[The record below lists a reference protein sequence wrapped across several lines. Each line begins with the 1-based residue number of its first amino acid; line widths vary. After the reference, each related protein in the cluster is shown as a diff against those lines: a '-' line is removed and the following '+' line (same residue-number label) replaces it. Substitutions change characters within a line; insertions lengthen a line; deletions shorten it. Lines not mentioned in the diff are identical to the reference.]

1 MKNNTGLSTKNLL
14 IWFLKEE
21 WRFHSGLIGNK
32 RFLFF
37 PIAILA
43 IAIGIGFG
51 ITYTDITETSMWFAL
66 AAFVTLFGIQTGVV
80 GFEAEDAMENLI
92 GEQSRII
99 FSSRT
104 LPITD
109 KRLISVFLLKDIIYY
124 SALFLIPIL
133 IGSMVGVGISPMDSI
148 SITPLLFGVGYI
160 TSVLFFIFGV
170 SIGFLVTTFN
180 KNIMQTKWTYITG
193 IAVYAVAEFFFDIVF
208 QPVYDATEIPAYIL
222 IPLLTSILTVL
233 FVRVGLRNFKDNTT
247 QNKTDTYTNIFEK
260 YADLIGDDD
269 LQTLLITKTYTDIH
283 RTAGGLFKI
292 LFTTGVLVFAVIAMI
307 YFLGENYVLSPH
319 SGFLFGGL
327 ISLIAYPVYNV
338 VFRYDS
344 IDDYTYLPILKK
356 AVYKSKMSVFFIL
369 AIPLSTAYY
378 LPTVV
383 WLYDT
388 NIEIIQGLLVM
399 YALIVYQLGLL
410 RIIVKDKPSEFLFD
424 GLLFSYFAISVFVIL
439 FPVIVI
445 GMFGSLLIPSVIN
458 AVLVLAL
465 ISSLL
470 GFYMY
475 AKPDTFANRGIA

>member
-21 WRFHSGLIGNK
+21 WRFHSGLIGKK

-51 ITYTDITETSMWFAL
+51 ITYTEITGTSMWFAL

-124 SALFLIPIL
+124 SVLFLVPIL
-133 IGSMVGVGISPMDSI
+133 IGSIIGLAISPINII

-170 SIGFLVTTFN
+170 SIGFLITTFN
-180 KNIMQTKWTYITG
+180 KNIFRTKWTYITA
-193 IAVYAVAEFFFDIVF
+193 ITIYAIVEFFFELIF
-208 QPVYDATEIPAYIL
+208 QPVYMLTNIPVYVF

-247 QNKTDTYTNIFEK
+247 QNKTDTYTSIFEK
-260 YADLIGDDD
+260 YTNLIGDNDV
-269 LQTLLITKTYTDIH
+269 QTLLMMKTYTDIH
-283 RTAGGLFKI
+283 RTAGGIFKI
-292 LFTTGVLVFAVIAMI
+292 LFTTGVLVSAVIAMI
-307 YFLGENYVLSPH
+307 YFLSENYVLSPH
-319 SGFLFGGL
+319 AGFLFGGL
-327 ISLIAYPVYNV
+327 ISLIAYPVYNM

-344 IDDYTYLPILKK
+344 INDYTYLPILKNT
-356 AVYKSKMSVFFIL
+356 VYKSKMSVFFIL
-369 AIPLSTAYY
+369 SIPLATAYY
-378 LPTVV
+378 LPAVV
-383 WLYDT
+383 WLT
-388 NIEIIQGLLVM
+388 NTNTEIIQGLAVM
-399 YALIVYQLGLL
+399 YALIIYQLGLL
-410 RIIVKDKPSEFLFD
+410 RILVKDKPSEFLFD
-424 GLLFSYFAISVFVIL
+424 GLLFSYFAMSVFLIL
-439 FPVIVI
+439 FPVIVV
-445 GMFGSLLIPSVIN
+445 GMFGSLLATSVIN
-458 AVLVLAL
+458 GILLITLA
-465 ISSLL
+465 SSLL
-470 GFYMY
+470 GFHVY
-475 AKPDTFANRGIA
+475 TNGNVINRVVG